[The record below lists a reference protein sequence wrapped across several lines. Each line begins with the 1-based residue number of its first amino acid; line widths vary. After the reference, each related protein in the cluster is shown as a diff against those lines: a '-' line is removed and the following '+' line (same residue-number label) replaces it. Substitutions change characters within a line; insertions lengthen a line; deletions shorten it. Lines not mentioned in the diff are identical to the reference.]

1 VIVFLNI
8 LSFKAVNVIVRFYEY
23 IESIHLLVAFNLKDK
38 CCTDH
43 ISVQIFAYDS
53 SQSSQLNQRPTIEL
67 GFQLCE
73 LGSAHHRKQESH
85 RRYLADILIITAALA
100 ATIEL
105 GFQLRELEFAHHH
118 KQESHRRYRNHHE
131 IEKKQSI
138 LFSGIQRQADSK
150 IDFTLGIERSVSM
163 VLWSVDW
170 F

>member
-1 VIVFLNI
+1 
-8 LSFKAVNVIVRFYEY
+8 
-23 IESIHLLVAFNLKDK
+23 VAFNLKDK

-53 SQSSQLNQRPTIEL
+53 SQSSQLSQRPTIEL

-73 LGSAHHRKQESH
+73 LESAHHRKQESH

-138 LFSGIQRQADSK
+138 LFSGIQRQAD
-150 IDFTLGIERSVSM
+150 IAWR
-163 VLWSVDW
+163 
-170 F
+170 